1 MPKGKYNKEKRLKL
15 QEERSMSMKERDKIK
30 DPKKRIEI
38 AKIQA
43 QAKGRTITPEEL
55 EAERQ
60 AKSAP
65 VKGVTVK
72 VRPKVQQSQASGST
86 QETKSQE
93 QEPQGVKN
101 AGSTQTYTDR
111 KKQRDKLEQYRE
123 QLASLVLRANERVA
137 ALNLLSAE
145 KSSKDEDF
153 ASRALDAAR
162 ASLPESRDS
171 NGDLFT
177 SNLRTEKQIK
187 RELSRVMTF
196 LNDPTSLSSGA
207 ERFTEDLTAAGLF
220 GGQYRANGGPGYDET
235 RVTQV
240 VGEQVFDIYGKV
252 LAQEGGWERV
262 MGYFKANSGGLIEY
276 GSENL
281 INAIYEMTVQLGTSD
296 AAQKEIIN
304 RAKSM
309 IDDMIDSY
317 KEMAVKQR
325 AGVDYGLIGFDETAD
340 DRRNH
345 WQWSMRRKGL
355 L

>member
-1 MPKGKYNKEKRLKL
+1 MPKGKFNKEKRLKL

-38 AKIQA
+38 AKLQA
-43 QAKGRTITPEEL
+43 QSKARTITPEQL
-55 EAERQ
+55 EAEKQ
-60 AKSAP
+60 TKSAP

-72 VRPKVQQSQASGST
+72 IRPKVLTPQTSGLT
-86 QETKSQE
+86 HETN
-93 QEPQGVKN
+93 PQGIKSS
-101 AGSTQTYTDR
+101 GSTQTYAEK
-111 KKQRDKLEQYRE
+111 KKQHDKLEQYRE
-123 QLASLVLRANERVA
+123 QLSSLVQRANERVNV
-137 ALNLLSAE
+137 LNTFSAE
-145 KSSKDEDF
+145 KASKNEEF

-162 ASLPESRDS
+162 ASLPESRDT
-171 NGDLFT
+171 NGDLFNA
-177 SNLRTEKQIK
+177 NLRTEKQIK

-207 ERFTEDLTAAGLF
+207 EQFTEDLTAAGLF
-220 GGQYRANGGPGYDET
+220 GGQYRANGGPGYDEE
-235 RVTQV
+235 RVTKE

-296 AAQKEIIN
+296 AAQEEIIN

-325 AGVDYGLIGFDETAD
+325 AGVDYGLIGYDETAD

-345 WQWSMRRKGL
+345 WQWSMHRKGL

>member
-1 MPKGKYNKEKRLKL
+1 MPKGKFNKEKRLKL

-38 AKIQA
+38 AKLQA
-43 QAKGRTITPEEL
+43 QSKGRTITPEQL
-55 EAERQ
+55 EAEKQ

-72 VRPKVQQSQASGST
+72 VRPLVKQSGST
-86 QETKSQE
+86 QQT
-93 QEPQGVKN
+93 EPQGTKST
-101 AGSTQTYTDR
+101 GSTQTYAEK
-111 KKQRDKLEQYRE
+111 KKQHDKLEQYRE
-123 QLASLVLRANERVA
+123 QLSSLVQRANERVDI
-137 ALNLLSAE
+137 LNSLSAE
-145 KSSKDEDF
+145 KFSKNEDF

-162 ASLPESRDS
+162 ASLPESRDT

-177 SNLRTEKQIK
+177 ANLRTEKQIK

-207 ERFTEDLTAAGLF
+207 EQFTEDLTAAGLF
-220 GGQYRANGGPGYDET
+220 GGQYRANGGPGYDEE
-235 RVTQV
+235 RVSKE

-296 AAQKEIIN
+296 AAQEEIIN

-325 AGVDYGLIGFDETAD
+325 VGVDYGLIGYDETAD

-345 WQWSMRRKGL
+345 WQWNMQRKGL

>member
-1 MPKGKYNKEKRLKL
+1 MPKGKFNKEKRLKL
-15 QEERSMSMKERDKIK
+15 QEERSMSMRERDKIK

-38 AKIQA
+38 AKLQA
-43 QAKGRTITPEEL
+43 QSKGRTITQEQL
-55 EAERQ
+55 EAEKQ

-72 VRPKVQQSQASGST
+72 VRPKVTTPQTSGST
-86 QETKSQE
+86 QEVKPQGTKSS
-93 QEPQGVKN
+93 
-101 AGSTQTYTDR
+101 GSTQTYAEK

-123 QLASLVLRANERVA
+123 QLSSLVQRANERVDV
-137 ALNLLSAE
+137 LNTLSAE
-145 KSSKDEDF
+145 KASKNEDF

-162 ASLPESRDS
+162 ASLPESRDT

-177 SNLRTEKQIK
+177 SNLRTERQIK

-207 ERFTEDLTAAGLF
+207 EQFTEDLTAAGLF
-220 GGQYRANGGPGYDET
+220 GGQYRANGGPGYDEE
-235 RVTQV
+235 RVTKE

-296 AAQKEIIN
+296 AAQEEIIN

-325 AGVDYGLIGFDETAD
+325 AGVDYGLIGYDETAD

-345 WQWSMRRKGL
+345 WQWSMHRKGL

>member
-1 MPKGKYNKEKRLKL
+1 MPKGKFNKEKRLKL

-38 AKIQA
+38 AKLQS
-43 QAKGRTITPEEL
+43 KGRTITPEQL
-55 EAERQ
+55 EAEKQ

-72 VRPKVQQSQASGST
+72 VRPLVKPSGST
-86 QETKSQE
+86 QEINH
-93 QEPQGVKN
+93 QGIKN
-101 AGSTQTYTDR
+101 DGLTQKDNRTYAER
-111 KKQRDKLEQYRE
+111 KHQREKLEQYRE
-123 QLASLVLRANERVA
+123 QLAVLVEKANERVNDLA
-137 ALNLLSAE
+137 RTS
-145 KSSKDEDF
+145 F
-153 ASRALDAAR
+153 TSRALDTAR
-162 ASLPESRDS
+162 TTLPESRDA

-177 SNLRTEKQIK
+177 ANLRSEKQIK

-235 RVTQV
+235 RVSQE

-296 AAQKEIIN
+296 SAQEEIIG
-304 RAKSM
+304 RAKAM
-309 IDDMIDSY
+309 IDDMVASY
-317 KEMAVKQR
+317 QSMAVRQR
-325 AGVDYGLIGFDETAD
+325 AGIDYGLIGFDETAE
-340 DRRNH
+340 DRRHH
-345 WQWSMRRKGL
+345 WQWNMQRKGL

>member
-1 MPKGKYNKEKRLKL
+1 MPKGKFNKEKRLKL

-38 AKIQA
+38 AKLQA
-43 QAKGRTITPEEL
+43 QSKARTITPEQL
-55 EAERQ
+55 EAEKQ
-60 AKSAP
+60 TKSAP

-72 VRPKVQQSQASGST
+72 IRPKVLTPQTSGLT
-86 QETKSQE
+86 HETN
-93 QEPQGVKN
+93 PQGIKSS
-101 AGSTQTYTDR
+101 GSTQTYAEK
-111 KKQRDKLEQYRE
+111 KKQHDKLEQYRE
-123 QLASLVLRANERVA
+123 QLSSLVQRANERVNV
-137 ALNLLSAE
+137 LNTFSAE
-145 KSSKDEDF
+145 KASKNEEF

-162 ASLPESRDS
+162 ASLPESRDT

-177 SNLRTEKQIK
+177 ANLRTEKQIK

-207 ERFTEDLTAAGLF
+207 EQFTEDLTAAGLF
-220 GGQYRANGGPGYDET
+220 GGQYRANGGPGYDEE
-235 RVTQV
+235 RVTKE

-296 AAQKEIIN
+296 AAQEEIIN

-325 AGVDYGLIGFDETAD
+325 AGVDYGLIGYDETAD

-345 WQWSMRRKGL
+345 WQWSMHRKGL

>member
-1 MPKGKYNKEKRLKL
+1 MPKGKFNKEKRLKL
-15 QEERSMSMKERDKIK
+15 QEERSMSMRERDKIK

-38 AKIQA
+38 AKLQA
-43 QAKGRTITPEEL
+43 QSKGRTITQEQL
-55 EAERQ
+55 EAEKQ

-72 VRPKVQQSQASGST
+72 VRPKVTTPQTSGST
-86 QETKSQE
+86 QEVKPQGTKSS
-93 QEPQGVKN
+93 
-101 AGSTQTYTDR
+101 GSTQTYAEK
-111 KKQRDKLEQYRE
+111 KKQHDKLEQYRE
-123 QLASLVLRANERVA
+123 QLSSLVQRANERVDV
-137 ALNLLSAE
+137 LNTLSAE
-145 KSSKDEDF
+145 KASKNEDF

-177 SNLRTEKQIK
+177 SNLRTERQIK

-207 ERFTEDLTAAGLF
+207 EQFTEDLTAAGLF
-220 GGQYRANGGPGYDET
+220 GGQYRANGGPGYDEE
-235 RVTQV
+235 RVTKE

-262 MGYFKANSGGLIEY
+262 MGYFKANRGGLIEY

-296 AAQKEIIN
+296 AAQEEIIN

-317 KEMAVKQR
+317 KEMAIKQR
-325 AGVDYGLIGFDETAD
+325 AGVDYGLIGYDETAD

-345 WQWSMRRKGL
+345 WQWSMHRKGL